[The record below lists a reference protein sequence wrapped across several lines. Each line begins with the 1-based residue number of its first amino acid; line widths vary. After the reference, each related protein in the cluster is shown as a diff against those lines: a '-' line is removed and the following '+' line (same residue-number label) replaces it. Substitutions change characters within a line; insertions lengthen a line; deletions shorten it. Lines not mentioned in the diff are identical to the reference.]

1 MPAKGRW
8 RSMTSQNNATTGAV
22 TPLVEL
28 RDVRK
33 LFPIKGKKD
42 SAVHAVD
49 GVTFDIRERGA
60 NKDSRRTLKVITD
73 DDLRGI
79 ADSLSGKG
87 LMDRRGEWDYSFT
100 ELGQSA
106 WVAMM
111 GERGAAMARLGGAQH
126 GSKDGR

>member
-1 MPAKGRW
+1 
-8 RSMTSQNNATTGAV
+8 MTAPGTA
-22 TPLVEL
+22 VEL
-28 RDVRK
+28 NVGECAFLR
-33 LFPIKGKKD
+33 LFGPSKP
-42 SAVHAVD
+42 A

-106 WVAMM
+106 WVSMM